1 MLIQLKQGSEE
12 WLAWRSKG
20 LGGSDAGT
28 IMCENRYVSP
38 YALWAQKTGKRP
50 PKKVNAAMKRG
61 TDLEEAGR
69 TAFCLKIGEFLPAA
83 CLEHDEHKFM
93 RTSLDGL
100 SPDREIG
107 FELKIPDSPHTHL
120 IAREGQVPRLYYAQC
135 QHNLFVSGARKL
147 YFVSWYPKD
156 EQVPLAE
163 VPVFPDFQYRAELIA
178 AETEFWRWVEE
189 KRFPFP
195 PPAKSAKD
203 TESNLNADPEWVRLA
218 GMLWQDEAMVAAAEE
233 RRDATKS
240 QMTRIAMRAG
250 TKKVRGAG
258 VVATWVHMN
267 ERTQVMPET
276 AYLRIGHSATGE
288 ED

>member
-1 MLIQLKQGSEE
+1 MLIDLQQGSDE
-12 WLAWRSKG
+12 WVAWRGKG
-20 LGGSDAGT
+20 IGGSDAAT
-28 IMCENRYVSP
+28 IMCENPYTSP
-38 YALWAQKTGKRP
+38 YALWAQKIGKRP

-61 TDLEEAGR
+61 TNLEEAGR
-69 TAFCLKIGEFLPAA
+69 LAFCQKIGEFLPAV
-83 CLEHDEHKFM
+83 CMEPDEHKFM

-100 SPDREIG
+100 SPSGEIG

-135 QHNLFVSGARKL
+135 QHNLLVSGARKL
-147 YFVSWYPKD
+147 FFVSWYPKD
-156 EQVPLAE
+156 ETMPLAE
-163 VPVFPDFQYRAELIA
+163 VPVFPDFKYRAELIA
-178 AETEFWRWVEE
+178 AETEFWKWVVE

-195 PPAKSAKD
+195 PQAN
-203 TESNLNADPEWVRLA
+203 TETNLSTDPDWVRLA
-218 GMLWQDEAMVAAAEE
+218 GALWEADAMKAVAEE
-233 RRDATKS
+233 RYEEIKA

-258 VVATWVHMN
+258 VAATWIHMN

-288 ED
+288 EE